1 MTRKARPQWLRIVVA
16 GAVLLGVGGYFVV
29 FHETPGDEGPFR
41 CVAEGKGEQDPYEVE
56 PQMIR
61 NAATIEAVAATREL
75 PHRAVTIALAT
86 AMQES
91 MLRNIDYGDKD
102 SVGLFQQRPSQ
113 GWGSVEEIM
122 DPVYSA
128 GKFYDHLVKIPDYT
142 ELQLTDAAQRVQRS
156 AFPLE
161 YAKHEPRAA
170 QLTAALTGRAQA
182 GLNCS
187 GKREGEAVVGDA
199 AKVRAKLAKEHGPG
213 LLPPASA
220 GPGGKGS
227 SARESTLTIQV
238 PRDDAKAG
246 SGEGSAAEGK
256 SERTRRGWQ
265 LAHWSLANASQLGVQ
280 RIAYDG
286 QVWDASEAGSGW
298 QQTDERDGTGVRL
311 TLTR

>member
-1 MTRKARPQWLRIVVA
+1 MVA
-16 GAVLLGVGGYFVV
+16 CVVLLGLGGYFVV
-29 FHETPGDEGPFR
+29 FHKTPGDEGPFR
-41 CVAEGKGEQDPYEVE
+41 CVVEGKGDQDPYELE

-61 NAATIEAVAATREL
+61 NAATIEAVAATRDL

-128 GKFYDHLVKIPDYT
+128 GKFYDHLVEVPDYT
-142 ELQLTDAAQRVQRS
+142 KLRLTDAAQRVQRS

-170 QLTAALTGRAQA
+170 QLTAVLTGRAQA

-187 GKREGEAVVGDA
+187 GKRPGDPVVGDA
-199 AKVRAKLAKEHGPG
+199 TKVRAKLTKEHGPG
-213 LLPPASA
+213 LLPPASPR
-220 GPGGKGS
+220 PGGKGGG
-227 SARESTLTIQV
+227 ARESTLTIQV
-238 PRDDAKAG
+238 PPDDAKAG
-246 SGEGSAAEGK
+246 SSGGK
-256 SERTRRGWQ
+256 SERSRRGWQ
-265 LAHWSLANASQLGVQ
+265 LAHWSLANASQLGVR

-286 QVWDASEAGSGW
+286 LAWDASEASSGW

-311 TLTR
+311 ALER